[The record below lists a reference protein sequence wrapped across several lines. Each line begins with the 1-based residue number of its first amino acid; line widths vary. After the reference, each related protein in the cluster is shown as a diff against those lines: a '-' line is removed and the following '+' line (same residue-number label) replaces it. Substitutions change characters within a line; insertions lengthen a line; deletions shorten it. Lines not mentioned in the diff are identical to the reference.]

1 MGTIQD
7 KKTKNERFSVA
18 VDYLF
23 QKKLVT
29 SQKDLA
35 DKIGITGPSYSRIK
49 NGVKNVSDDTIR
61 KMNDAFKG
69 IFNMAY
75 FRGES
80 GWLLAKD
87 ALMAGNNAEAVASA
101 PICTEPHQPA
111 PIDQSSLVN
120 AALAAKDQTIAQ
132 MELRLSE
139 KDETI
144 RTQRQLI
151 ESLKQQVADLRYK
164 NIIKNITD
172 SPFPGGVAEP

>member
-23 QKKLVT
+23 QEKLVT

-35 DKIGITGPSYSRIK
+35 DKIGITGPTYSRIK

-61 KMNDAFKG
+61 KMNDAFNG

-87 ALMAGNNAEAVASA
+87 ALMAGNNPEAVASA
-101 PICTEPHQPA
+101 PICTEQHQPA

-120 AALAAKDQTIAQ
+120 AALAAKDQTISK
-132 MELRLSE
+132 ME
-139 KDETI
+139 ETI
-144 RTQRQLI
+144 ATQRQLI
-151 ESLKQQVADLRYK
+151 ESLKQQIEDLRFRQK
-164 NIIKNITD
+164 FNGLAD